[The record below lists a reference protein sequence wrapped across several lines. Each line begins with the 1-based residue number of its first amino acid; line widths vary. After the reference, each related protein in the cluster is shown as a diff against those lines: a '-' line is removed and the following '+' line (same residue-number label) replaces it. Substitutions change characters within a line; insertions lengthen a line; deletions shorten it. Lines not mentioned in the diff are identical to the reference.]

1 MKPTILLLFLAS
13 ASCIAQAQATP
24 SVSGVWKVH
33 TNMMQE
39 SDSTCTFTLKDTDL
53 SGTCEGDFG
62 QAKITGKVDGK
73 KAAWSFNTDYNG
85 SKLTVTYVGELES
98 DTRMS
103 GSASVAEFGFDGNFT
118 ATKDI
123 GTTAK

>member
-1 MKPTILLLFLAS
+1 MVDMAFSATYDSFRSSHGTNSPKRGNSMKPTILLLLLAS

-62 QAKITGKVDGK
+62 QAKISGKVDGK

-85 SKLTVTYVGELES
+85 SKLTVSYVGELES
-98 DTRMS
+98 DS
-103 GSASVAEFGFDGNFT
+103 
-118 ATKDI
+118 
-123 GTTAK
+123 